1 MSNFKNHE
9 DSEDSEEIEDI
20 IDTEVVDIINKE
32 LYNKRTL
39 LLNSGITNDIIYSL
53 YYPMI
58 KLIEE
63 DSKKPIHIWINTL
76 GGNATDSLFL
86 ASYIL
91 SSKTPIYT
99 YCLGQASSGGAL
111 ILLSGHK
118 RFAYRYSGIMIHSSG
133 CEYEGKFTK
142 GELLTQASG
151 IAVLDDNITD
161 LIKSKSI
168 LSKGKIK
175 TKLLRDW
182 YLSAQ
187 EALKYGINR

>member
-1 MSNFKNHE
+1 
-9 DSEDSEEIEDI
+9 
-20 IDTEVVDIINKE
+20 
-32 LYNKRTL
+32 
-39 LLNSGITNDIIYSL
+39 
-53 YYPMI
+53 
-58 KLIEE
+58 
-63 DSKKPIHIWINTL
+63 
-76 GGNATDSLFL
+76 
-86 ASYIL
+86 
-91 SSKTPIYT
+91 
-99 YCLGQASSGGAL
+99 
-111 ILLSGHK
+111 
-118 RFAYRYSGIMIHSSG
+118 MIHSSG

-187 EALKYGINR
+187 EALKYGIIDEIL